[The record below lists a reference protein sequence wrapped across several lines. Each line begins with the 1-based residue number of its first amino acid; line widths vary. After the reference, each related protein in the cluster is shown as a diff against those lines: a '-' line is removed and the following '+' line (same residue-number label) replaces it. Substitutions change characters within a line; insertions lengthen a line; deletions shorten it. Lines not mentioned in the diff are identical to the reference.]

1 VLDSGS
7 ARVALVISPAAH
19 QVKGHVATIAEAWAA
34 RHPGAKTVSGPDAA
48 VWPFSYPLHDQLP
61 ESPAVVWIPAIH
73 EAFVNRQTAG
83 TRLVTTQPTYLLQV
97 WRDAVGNRDLLLLA
111 SADRD
116 VLAQHAPEV
125 LGRRGP
131 FADLFVHDAESTAA
145 SPGEPTTPSQ
155 SPAEVLAQA
164 FRAADPTERLSLCFQ
179 ALERGR
185 TTPALVATASAC
197 MEVNDLEAASRDLD
211 EAIAQSPEWAAA
223 HFERGKLWLRVDDM
237 ERASE
242 SFHEAARLMPRFGPA
257 WSNLGATLG
266 ELDRPDEALAA
277 FEQAL
282 ACDPGSTQALN
293 NIGVVKRELGKLA
306 ESEAAFRGVIQQ
318 APDLAFGH
326 YNLGHTLFLQG
337 RYQAALSAYVEGQKR
352 DPERNAVQASRL
364 ALCRLAAGDPAG
376 ALTDLKRAANGL
388 PADYRRQLLADT
400 NAIAWALLTH
410 RPDLSGW
417 KQVSDWLTG
426 ELAKYT

>member
-1 VLDSGS
+1 MRL
-7 ARVALVISPAAH
+7 ALVVSNGSQGFEGAPAAIAEGWFASRPGTVTISAPHPETWPFTYPLTLDLPASPA
-19 QVKGHVATIAEAWAA
+19 I
-34 RHPGAKTVSGPDAA
+34 
-48 VWPFSYPLHDQLP
+48 VWM
-61 ESPAVVWIPAIH
+61 PAIH
-73 EAFVNRQTAG
+73 EAFVNHQTDG
-83 TRLVTTQPTYLLQV
+83 TRLVTTQAAYMMQV
-97 WRDAVGNRDLLLLA
+97 WLDAIAGRDILLVA
-111 SADRD
+111 SADRAKL
-116 VLAQHAPEV
+116 VRHAPEV
-125 LGRRGP
+125 LSRNAV
-131 FADLFVHDAESTAA
+131 FADAVIQEVHDSGPARPVSSAPEVPAA
-145 SPGEPTTPSQ
+145 TTLLSR
-155 SPAEVLAQA
+155 A
-164 FRAADPTERLSLCFQ
+164 FRVSDPAERLSLCVR
-179 ALERGR
+179 ALEQGR
-185 TTPALVATASAC
+185 TPAALLATASAC
-197 MEVNDLEAASRDLD
+197 MEVNDLDAATRDLE
-211 EAIAQSPEWAAA
+211 EAIAQAPDWAAA

-242 SFHEAARLMPRFGPA
+242 SFQQAARLMPRFGPA

-266 ELDRPDEALAA
+266 ELDRPADALAA

-306 ESEAAFRGVIQQ
+306 ESEAAFRGVIQR

-364 ALCRLAAGDPAG
+364 ALCRLAAGDPGG
-376 ALTDLKRAANGL
+376 ALTDLKRATNGL
-388 PADYRRQLLADT
+388 PSDYRRQLLADT

-410 RPDLSGW
+410 RHNLAGW
-417 KQVSDWLTG
+417 KQVSDWLSG